1 MVQPPFDSACGIC
14 SKLAGDAREAVF
26 QNDLWHVRPIDAP
39 SGVPGWMMMV
49 ARRHVP
55 GPAHFDAR
63 EIASFGPTWCHLQR
77 VLLEVT
83 GALRIYTA
91 AMGESSP
98 HFHGHLVPRYT
109 GMPKGAKGWAVF
121 DLERAA
127 KAGEI
132 AADTQEVARL
142 TAAFASALRENPPP
156 SPSGVNQ

>member
-1 MVQPPFDSACGIC
+1 
-14 SKLAGDAREAVF
+14 
-26 QNDLWHVRPIDAP
+26 
-39 SGVPGWMMMV
+39 MV

-63 EIASFGPTWCHLQR
+63 EMASFGPTWCHLQR

-98 HFHGHLVPRYT
+98 HFHGHLVPRYAA
-109 GMPKGAKGWAVF
+109 MPKAAKGWAVF

-132 AADTQEVARL
+132 MPDDTEVQRL
-142 TAAFASALRENPPP
+142 TLAFASALLQSPPP
-156 SPSGVNQ
+156 SP

>member
-1 MVQPPFDSACGIC
+1 MTHPSSDPSCGVC
-14 SKLAGDAREAVF
+14 KKLAGGWSEPLF
-26 QNDLWHVRPIDAP
+26 ENELWHVRPIDPP
-39 SGVPGWMMMV
+39 SGVPGWMMLV

-63 EIASFGPTWCHLQR
+63 EVQSFGPTWCHLQR

-98 HFHGHLVPRYT
+98 HFHGHLVPRFSA
-109 GMPKGAKGWAVF
+109 MPKAAVGWSVF

-132 AADTQEVARL
+132 APDQAEVERLARDF
-142 TAAFASALRENPPP
+142 AAALQREPPP
-156 SPSGVNQ
+156 AP

>member
-1 MVQPPFDSACGIC
+1 MPHASFDASCGIC
-14 SKLAGDAREAVF
+14 NKLAKSPEAVF
-26 QNDLWHVRPIDAP
+26 ENELWHVRPIDAP
-39 SGVPGWMMMV
+39 SGVPGWMMLV

-63 EIASFGPTWCHLQR
+63 EVASFGPTWCHLQK

-98 HFHGHLVPRYT
+98 HFHGHLVPRFEK
-109 GMPKGAKGWAVF
+109 MPKDAKGWSVF

-127 KAGEI
+127 KAGEVTNDPAEVQKVI
-132 AADTQEVARL
+132 SAFQE
-142 TAAFASALRENPPP
+142 ALQMSPPP
-156 SPSGVNQ
+156 AP

>member
-1 MVQPPFDSACGIC
+1 MQDACGMC
-14 SKLAGDAREAVF
+14 QKLESASSGAVF
-26 QNDLWHVRPIDAP
+26 ENELWHVRPIDAP

-63 EIASFGPTWCHLQR
+63 EVASFGPTWCHLQR

-98 HFHGHLVPRYT
+98 HFHGHLVPRFAT
-109 GMPKGAKGWAVF
+109 MPKDAKGWGVF

-127 KAGEI
+127 KAGEVTVD
-132 AADTQEVARL
+132 AAEVARL
-142 TAAFASALRENPPP
+142 TRTFAAALEQSPPP
-156 SPSGVNQ
+156 AP